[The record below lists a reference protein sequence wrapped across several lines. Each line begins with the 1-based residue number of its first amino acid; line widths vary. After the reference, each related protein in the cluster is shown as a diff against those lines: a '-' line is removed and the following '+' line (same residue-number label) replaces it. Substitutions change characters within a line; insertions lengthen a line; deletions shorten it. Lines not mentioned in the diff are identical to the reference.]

1 MLIRIRCHTCG
12 SLVGDKYPLYTKKVQ
27 QAAVTTDTQ
36 VPYFDKAKQQKT
48 IHGLILDEMGVT
60 RMCCRMAFLTHI
72 G

>member
-12 SLVGDKYPLYTKKVQ
+12 ALVGDKYPLYVKKVQ
-27 QAAVTTDTQ
+27 QAAPTETQ